1 VGAPCDD
8 HTGAS
13 RSCWPFSWPERFQPI
28 SAQSQRPDEYVQ
40 LIGTWRLVVAKST
53 YSPGPAPNSET
64 RAYIRDG
71 ANIQGTIER
80 VFLDGRRERIE
91 YTANFDREYP
101 VVGAEAYDHVILKR
115 LNEHTSEAVLSH
127 AGRVFG
133 TARRVISVDGKS
145 MTIAFTTDG
154 SAGTSIRNMA
164 FYEKV
169 EPLDPGLR

>member
-1 VGAPCDD
+1 MRRPHRRIQILLAVFVAGTVPA
-8 HTGAS
+8 H
-13 RSCWPFSWPERFQPI
+13 